1 MWGTRWRQRLRLGPL
16 YLALQAAD
24 AFSEA
29 LARQT
34 SSNIRQSTESP
45 SAIEQH
51 GWQPGLSIVIP
62 DRDAAEMLSAALTS
76 VDAALQHIDEPHQII
91 VVANGAPL
99 AAYAGVR
106 NAFPHVEFAHHDRP
120 LGFGAAI
127 ERGLLQS
134 RYDWVYLMN
143 NDMTLDR
150 AALYEVASKRS
161 RDLFS
166 VSSQIFQRSADGRRE
181 ETGFTDWY
189 VDRDGVHVFH
199 APIGTTADTRPH
211 LAGSGG
217 ATLFRKTPLLRYVS
231 ESRCYEP
238 FYWEDIEWGL
248 RAWRDGWSVLV
259 NPRSHA
265 FHRHRATTTR
275 FYSADEINRIVARN
289 RMLFDAR
296 NRATP
301 FGREWFMNRVCDL
314 PYPAQ
319 REMAAA
325 HVALETFQRRRQVRR
340 ALQPRPARI
349 ADPGEAVVE
358 VAPASFSYRLRP
370 FEVTGVSTRP
380 RLLIVS
386 PFAVY
391 PPRHGGARRIAG
403 LIAHLRHD
411 FDTILISDE
420 ASLHDGR
427 SLAGFDG
434 LCAVH
439 LVSRIDDAHDDRSA
453 SLEQRIESHCHPALR
468 DAVQAALVRY
478 RPALVQVEYAELAAL
493 VQLRASRE
501 RWVLGLHDA
510 IGRDDFASPEMARR
524 FEQRILSAY
533 DALTVCSD
541 EDRAI
546 VEHPNTTCV
555 PNASSIEPG
564 DYRPS
569 DSLQILFMGPFRY
582 GPNLDGARRFLQHVF
597 PIIRSTVA
605 DARLAVLG
613 GDGARE
619 RVHGDPTFMQPGVD
633 IFDHRD
639 DVAAFLDAS
648 ALTINPQSD
657 IRGSSI
663 KVIESL
669 TAGRVCV
676 STVDGARGFR
686 DAGLAGLV
694 LADDIESMAEPIIAL
709 LRDPALRHR
718 LEAPDPARL
727 ARYQW
732 AHSAQLLRELY
743 TSLLGSRS

>member
-1 MWGTRWRQRLRLGPL
+1 
-16 YLALQAAD
+16 
-24 AFSEA
+24 
-29 LARQT
+29 
-34 SSNIRQSTESP
+34 
-45 SAIEQH
+45 
-51 GWQPGLSIVIP
+51 
-62 DRDAAEMLSAALTS
+62 
-76 VDAALQHIDEPHQII
+76 
-91 VVANGAPL
+91 
-99 AAYAGVR
+99 
-106 NAFPHVEFAHHDRP
+106 
-120 LGFGAAI
+120 
-127 ERGLLQS
+127 
-134 RYDWVYLMN
+134 
-143 NDMTLDR
+143 MT
-150 AALYEVASKRS
+150 
-161 RDLFS
+161 
-166 VSSQIFQRSADGRRE
+166 SQIFQRSADGRRE

-189 VDRDGVHVFH
+189 IDRDGIHVFH
-199 APIGTTADTRPH
+199 APIGGSDEARSH

-217 ATLFRKTPLLRYVS
+217 ATLFRTSPLSRYVAQ
-231 ESRCYEP
+231 SRCYDP

-248 RAWRDGWSVLV
+248 RARRDGYSVLLC
-259 NPRSHA
+259 PSSHA

-314 PYPAQ
+314 PYPTQ

-669 TAGRVCV
+669 TARRVCV